1 MWKRSQQHII
11 TLATSYVIK
20 MLARWTA
27 RLKCGYPCLSL
38 LFLITNFAAVF
49 SSPCDFH
56 RWQNKCYHFEG
67 MDHERTSQRSP
78 DIPKY
83 IFSCCSNWMAEK
95 SRSKTITTNEY
106 WNNWLRY
113 TGLMLPTCKPTK
125 LIYVIRLNVTSRE
138 FFLEKGHSAWR
149 TEYFMR
155 NETLLFG
162 LLSYHVKNVV

>member
-11 TLATSYVIK
+11 TLATRYVIK

-38 LFLITNFAAVF
+38 LFFINDFAVVF

-56 RWQNKCYHFEG
+56 RWQNKCYYFVG

-78 DIPKY
+78 DNPTY
-83 IFSCCSNWMAEK
+83 IFSYCSNWMAGK
-95 SRSKTITTNEY
+95 SRSKNDYNKWILS

-113 TGLMLPTCKPTK
+113 AGLMLPTCKPTT
-125 LIYVIRLNVTSRE
+125 LIYLIRLYVTSRE
-138 FFLEKGHSAWR
+138 FFLEKWHS
-149 TEYFMR
+149 TQ
-155 NETLLFG
+155 
-162 LLSYHVKNVV
+162 